1 MITKR
6 SLLSLTAGLCLIA
19 SWNYG
24 NPRGFTLFGI
34 KGVDW
39 SGYPDIKVHAI
50 FPITFFG
57 GVVLTALGIV
67 LIRSDVKAS
76 QRKKKNV

>member
-1 MITKR
+1 MIRKR
-6 SLLSLTAGLCLIA
+6 SILSLIAGFVLIA
-19 SWNYG
+19 PWNYR

-50 FPITFFG
+50 FPITFLG
-57 GVVLTALGIV
+57 GVILLALGIV
-67 LIRSDVKAS
+67 LIKADIKAS
-76 QRKKKNV
+76 RREKE

>member
-1 MITKR
+1 MIRKR
-6 SLLSLTAGLCLIA
+6 SILSLIAGFSLIA
-19 SWNYG
+19 SWNYW

-39 SGYPDIKVHAI
+39 TGYPDIKVHAI

-57 GVVLTALGIV
+57 GVILMALGIV
-67 LIRSDVKAS
+67 LIKSDIEAAH
-76 QRKKKNV
+76 RNGE